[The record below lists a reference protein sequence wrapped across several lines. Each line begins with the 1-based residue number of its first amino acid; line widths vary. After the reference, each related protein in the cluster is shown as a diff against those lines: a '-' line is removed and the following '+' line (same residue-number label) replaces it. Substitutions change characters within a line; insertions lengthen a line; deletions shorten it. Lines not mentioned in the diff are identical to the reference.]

1 MAVCWDCLQG
11 SGAPTLHAESK
22 GSCWLLQ
29 RVWKKK
35 PAVPGRIPWF
45 PLAHYCR
52 FVIRRPEERHA
63 FKVQRGRHTHT
74 HSRGEANGHGCFR
87 TGTQTDTVQP
97 GTGEQIPDTFLGSA
111 DQPEEDT
118 FRIESLSWFWDG
130 QKYLMMVGQIVFT
143 AE

>member
-1 MAVCWDCLQG
+1 MH
-11 SGAPTLHAESK
+11 S
-22 GSCWLLQ
+22 
-29 RVWKKK
+29 R
-35 PAVPGRIPWF
+35 
-45 PLAHYCR
+45 CR
-52 FVIRRPEERHA
+52 EA
-63 FKVQRGRHTHT
+63 DTHT